1 MPALI
6 IRKLVQILIEN
17 EVAEA
22 GTKSP
27 PPPHFSLYDFF
38 ISHGQVTLK

>member
-17 EVAEA
+17 KVAEA
-22 GTKSP
+22 GTKSLP
-27 PPPHFSLYDFF
+27 FLVYMIFF